1 MGQSARGC
9 SRLRLHAEL
18 QPLRSDRGQALPGP
32 AGDRRPVRSA
42 RHLLGAGEVGGQA
55 ASGLDLGQAGA
66 LEDQHG
72 GGSLRLVGPLRLSEG
87 HRPRLRLRRL
97 GGRERLGKGV
107 IVRPFAEADLAAVT
121 DIYADSVLNGT
132 GTFELD
138 VPSADEMRARLAA
151 PAALGLPVLV
161 AEIDGAVAGYAYAA
175 PYRLRAAY
183 RFMVE
188 DSIYV
193 AEAFRGRGVGKTLLD
208 ALLRACEALGM
219 RQMVAVIGDS
229 ANTGSIALHEAAGF
243 GHVGAFRD
251 AGWKFHGWRD
261 VVFMQKALGGGGAA
275 PPDVD
280 GLDCGR

>member
-1 MGQSARGC
+1 M
-9 SRLRLHAEL
+9 
-18 QPLRSDRGQALPGP
+18 
-32 AGDRRPVRSA
+32 
-42 RHLLGAGEVGGQA
+42 
-55 ASGLDLGQAGA
+55 
-66 LEDQHG
+66 
-72 GGSLRLVGPLRLSEG
+72 
-87 HRPRLRLRRL
+87 
-97 GGRERLGKGV
+97 

-161 AEIDGAVAGYAYAA
+161 AEIGGAVAGYAYAA

-229 ANTGSIALHEAAGF
+229 ANTGSIALHAAAGF
-243 GHVGAFRD
+243 ERVGVFHA
-251 AGWKFHGWRD
+251 AGWKFDAWRD
-261 VVFMQKALGGGGAA
+261 VVFMQKALGLGAA
-275 PPDVD
+275 AAPDAL

>member
-1 MGQSARGC
+1 M
-9 SRLRLHAEL
+9 
-18 QPLRSDRGQALPGP
+18 
-32 AGDRRPVRSA
+32 
-42 RHLLGAGEVGGQA
+42 
-55 ASGLDLGQAGA
+55 
-66 LEDQHG
+66 
-72 GGSLRLVGPLRLSEG
+72 
-87 HRPRLRLRRL
+87 
-97 GGRERLGKGV
+97 

-208 ALLRACEALGM
+208 ALLMGM

-243 GHVGAFRD
+243 AHVGAFRD
-251 AGWKFHGWRD
+251 AGWKFDGWRD
-261 VVFMQKALGGGGAA
+261 VVFMQKALGLGGAA
-275 PPDVD
+275 PPDAK
-280 GLDCGR
+280 GLGCGR

>member
-1 MGQSARGC
+1 
-9 SRLRLHAEL
+9 
-18 QPLRSDRGQALPGP
+18 
-32 AGDRRPVRSA
+32 
-42 RHLLGAGEVGGQA
+42 
-55 ASGLDLGQAGA
+55 
-66 LEDQHG
+66 
-72 GGSLRLVGPLRLSEG
+72 
-87 HRPRLRLRRL
+87 
-97 GGRERLGKGV
+97 V

-208 ALLRACEALGM
+208 ALLMGM

-243 GHVGAFRD
+243 AHVGAFRD
-251 AGWKFHGWRD
+251 AGWKFDGWRD
-261 VVFMQKALGGGGAA
+261 VVFMQKALGLGGAA
-275 PPDVD
+275 PPDAK
-280 GLDCGR
+280 GLGCGR